1 MDTPSIKAK
10 WTAEVRVSANI
21 SNVFM
26 SALSIGKVQEDD
38 LNVYTFT

>member
-1 MDTPSIKAK
+1 MDTPLIKAV
-10 WTAEVRVSANI
+10 WTAEVRVSVNI

-26 SALSIGKVQEDD
+26 SALSIGKRQDGD